1 MITYIPSDR
10 VPNPYASGILHDH
23 PALGLPMT
31 SLPTPAPLI
40 DLPILERNIATM
52 ADHFA
57 DRPASIRP
65 HSKTH
70 RTPVVARMQIAAGAT
85 GITAPKTSVAEAMVE
100 GGIDDVF
107 IANQVVAPGMIR
119 RLVALAGRARVSVLT
134 DDARNVA
141 DLSEAAAAAGVT
153 LDVLI
158 EIESGMSRCGTRP
171 GAPAVAL
178 AQEIARAPGLRFAG
192 IHIYEGHLVQVPDR
206 AERTRAT
213 EAMLDIGLET
223 AAMVRRAGLEV
234 ETVTCGGT
242 GTYDISGVY
251 PGVTEHQAG
260 SYVYMDPGYQEKAPA
275 FGLAFS
281 LLSTVLSAPAPDRIV
296 VDSGLQVLSTGGG
309 AAAAKGHPELTVRG
323 LSEEHGTL
331 TTTDGTATGFSPGDL
346 IELHPGHC
354 CASANLHDTVYAVRN
369 GTVEAVWAVTARGL
383 SQ

>member
-1 MITYIPSDR
+1 MTT
-10 VPNPYASGILHDH
+10 YASSRHRLVPDASGVFPDH
-23 PALGLPMT
+23 PALGQPVA

-40 DLPILERNIATM
+40 DLPTLERNIATM
-52 ADHFA
+52 AAFFA

-70 RTPVVARMQIAAGAT
+70 RTPVVARMQVAAGAK
-85 GITAPKTSVAEAMVE
+85 GVTAPKTSVAEAMVD
-100 GGIDDVF
+100 GGIADVF
-107 IANQVVAPGMIR
+107 VANQVVAPAMIR
-119 RLVALAGRARVSVLT
+119 RLVALAGQAKVGVLT
-134 DDARNVA
+134 DDAGNVA
-141 DLSEAAAAAGVT
+141 DLSGAATVAGAT

-158 EIESGMSRCGTRP
+158 EIEGGMSRCGTRP

-178 AQEIARAPGLRFAG
+178 AEAIARAPGLRFAG

-206 AERTRAT
+206 SERTRAT

-223 AAMVRRAGLEV
+223 AEMIRRAGLEV

-260 SYVYMDPGYQEKAPA
+260 SYVYMDPGYQAKAPA
-275 FGLAFS
+275 FGLAFT
-281 LLSTVLSAPAPDRIV
+281 LLSTVLSTPTPDRVV

-309 AAAAKGHPELTVRG
+309 DPAPKGHPGLTVRG
-323 LSEEHGTL
+323 LSEEHGTF
-331 TTTDGTATGFSPGDL
+331 TMADGAASGLRAGDL
-346 IELHPGHC
+346 IEIHPGHC
-354 CASANLHDTVYAVRN
+354 CAAANLHDAVYAVRD
-369 GTVEAVWAVTARGL
+369 GTVEAVWAITGRGL